1 MEKGI
6 TKDEKVGSFGGWKR
20 SFGRKIRTLAG
31 SYKLWVRAV
40 HIVLSERET
49 AAISTRLRITRIR
62 RSTRECMCAVAAIC
76 IRDYTPR
83 PGRIAPPRPCII
95 FMYLSTVQRAK
106 CQPWASLR
114 FDDSPSC
121 GVCKMVM
128 NIGEGEIDRWKKERG
143 V

>member
-1 MEKGI
+1 MEFIWNRG
-6 TKDEKVGSFGGWKR
+6 R
-20 SFGRKIRTLAG
+20 SFGRKICTLAG

-83 PGRIAPPRPCII
+83 PGRIAPPALY
-95 FMYLSTVQRAK
+95 YLYVPVHGSK
-106 CQPWASLR
+106 
-114 FDDSPSC
+114 
-121 GVCKMVM
+121 G
-128 NIGEGEIDRWKKERG
+128 
-143 V
+143 